1 MERSFA
7 ATAEDAAGCSS
18 ESAVE
23 DSVSQSE
30 DGSVTEEGRWIVPQ
44 SEEGRWV
51 VPHSEEGR
59 WVVAHSEEG
68 RWAVP
73 HSEEGRWAVP
83 HSEEGRWVVAHSVE
97 GRWAAV
103 RSVEG
108 RLAPA
113 VAEGTAADG
122 AYSPPEVL
130 PGMVLGSDC
139 RSYLN
144 SREGTRNSRRAP
156 VAIISPCRRL

>member
-30 DGSVTEEGRWIVPQ
+30 DGSVTEEGRWIVPH
-44 SEEGRWV
+44 SEESRWV
-51 VPHSEEGR
+51 VAHSEEGR

-68 RWAVP
+68 RW
-73 HSEEGRWAVP
+73 
-83 HSEEGRWVVAHSVE
+83 VVAHFEE

>member
-30 DGSVTEEGRWIVPQ
+30 DGSVTEEGRWIVP
-44 SEEGRWV
+44 
-51 VPHSEEGR
+51 HSEEGR

-68 RWAVP
+68 RW
-73 HSEEGRWAVP
+73 
-83 HSEEGRWVVAHSVE
+83 VVAHFEE

>member
-30 DGSVTEEGRWIVPQ
+30 DGSVTEEGRWIVP
-44 SEEGRWV
+44 
-51 VPHSEEGR
+51 HSEESR

-68 RWAVP
+68 RW
-73 HSEEGRWAVP
+73 
-83 HSEEGRWVVAHSVE
+83 VVAHFEE

-156 VAIISPCRRL
+156 VAISSPCRRL

>member
-44 SEEGRWV
+44 SEEGRW
-51 VPHSEEGR
+51 
-59 WVVAHSEEG
+59 
-68 RWAVP
+68 
-73 HSEEGRWAVP
+73 AVP

-108 RLAPA
+108 RSAPA
-113 VAEGTAADG
+113 FAEGTAADG
-122 AYSPPEVL
+122 AYTPPEVL

>member
-23 DSVSQSE
+23 DSVSHSE
-30 DGSVTEEGRWIVPQ
+30 DGSVTEEGRWIVP
-44 SEEGRWV
+44 
-51 VPHSEEGR
+51 HSEEGR
-59 WVVAHSEEG
+59 WVVAHFE
-68 RWAVP
+68 
-73 HSEEGRWAVP
+73 
-83 HSEEGRWVVAHSVE
+83 E